1 MSDVILQRALGRP
14 IPDSPH
20 AVSVSL
26 PTWADVVGYEEGDPR
41 VLDKLACGYPRFV
54 YHPRVRALFAAAEAD
69 LAEAGERAL
78 VLPTLAA
85 AERCRAFVEAQGVS
99 ARVVPWK
106 GLAVVLVP
114 AGAEAIA
121 KPYWQHTGEI
131 VSSRLADAVLAGRAF
146 EEAPEASDAIR
157 DRLASLAGASRDD
170 VSLYPTGMAA
180 IAVALRLVQALSPDR
195 PTAQFGFPYLDSL
208 KLQQKFGVG
217 VHFYPIGD
225 TTELAALEARL
236 AAGEVAGV
244 FCEVPSNPLMR
255 SPDLARLAAATRA
268 AGVPLVLD
276 DSIATFANLDLTPYA
291 DVLVSSLTKNFAGS
305 GEAMAGALVLNA
317 RSPLYDRL
325 ASHVAPEAMLFGDD
339 ARVIAEGAVDFET
352 RMAAINA
359 NAERL
364 ADFLAAHPAVA
375 RVYYPKFETPEA
387 YRAALKPGGGYGGML
402 SLELVD
408 GDHRA
413 PGFYD
418 RLAVDKGPS
427 FGLRKTLVCPYTL
440 LAHYTELDW
449 AEQCGVARHLIRV
462 SVGCEDAGDLI
473 SRFSE
478 ALPGA

>member
-1 MSDVILQRALGRP
+1 MSGVVFQRALGRP

-26 PTWADVVGYEEGDPR
+26 PTWADVVGYEEGDSR

-54 YHPRVRALFAAAEAD
+54 YHPRVRALFSAAEAAVARPD
-69 LAEAGERAL
+69 ERAL
-78 VLPTLAA
+78 VLPTMAA
-85 AERCRAFVEAQGVS
+85 AERCKAFVEAQGVA
-99 ARVVPWK
+99 ARVAPWN

-114 AGAEAIA
+114 VGAEAIA

-131 VSSRLADAVLAGRAF
+131 VSSRRAEAVLAGHAVGDGHD
-146 EEAPEASDAIR
+146 AKAAIR
-157 DRLASLAGASRDD
+157 DRLAALTGARRDD

-180 IAVALRLVQALSPDR
+180 IASALRLVQALTPDC

-208 KLQQKFGVG
+208 KLQQKFGAG

-225 TTELAALEARL
+225 ASELAALEARL
-236 AAGEVAGV
+236 AAGELAGV
-244 FCEVPSNPLMR
+244 FCEVPSNPLMK
-255 SPDLARLAAATRA
+255 SPDLGRLAAATRA

-291 DVLVSSLTKNFAGS
+291 DVLVSSLTKNFSGN
-305 GEAMAGALVLNA
+305 GEAMAGALVLNK

-325 ASHVAPEAMLFGDD
+325 AAHLAPEDMLFGED
-339 ARVIAEGAVDFET
+339 ARAIAEGAVDFEA
-352 RMAAINA
+352 RMATINA

-375 RVYYPKFETPEA
+375 RVYYPKFETPDA
-387 YRAALKPGGGYGGML
+387 YQAALKPGGGYGGML
-402 SLELVD
+402 SFELVD

-427 FGLRKTLVCPYTL
+427 FGLRTTLVCPYTL

-462 SVGCEDAGDLI
+462 SVGCEGADDLI
-473 SRFSE
+473 ARFKE
-478 ALPGA
+478 ALAAD